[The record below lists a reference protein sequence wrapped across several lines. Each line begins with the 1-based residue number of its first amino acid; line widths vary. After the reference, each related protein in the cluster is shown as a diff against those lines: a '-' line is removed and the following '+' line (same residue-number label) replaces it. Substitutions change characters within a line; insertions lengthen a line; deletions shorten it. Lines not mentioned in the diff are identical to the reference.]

1 MYKLQSNHAPAAVG
15 PYSQAIGTGNLVFL
29 SGQLGLDPQ
38 TGQLVEGIQAQTEQA
53 FRNIQHVLAEADL
66 TLDHVVKVLVL
77 LSDIR
82 DFATVNEI
90 YAKQFSEPFP
100 ARSAFAVQALPL
112 GALVEIEVIAE
123 KPH

>member
-90 YAKQFSEPFP
+90 YARQFSEPFP